1 VCQHAS
7 PVSPEVEGEA
17 MSESVLT
24 QEILASAKDALA
36 RGFKILACE
45 PKDKAPYAKYS
56 PHAVNSATN
65 DAAIAL
71 RPWLE
76 GTEANYGIACGMSN
90 LCVIDCDKGLKSSND
105 LLLWMEKN
113 KLPPTLVV
121 KSGRD
126 SEDIG
131 FHIYYLG
138 AVPGTT
144 LELDGVVGDLKSIG
158 GYVVGPGSLHPS
170 GKKYEIIHDYDL
182 AVLPDSIRDYAKDKS
197 KFKFPKAGSGE
208 LIPINTRW
216 MHIRSRAGALRAL
229 GIRDEEIMYAALKH
243 WTAEHCEDG
252 ANYPDEKIRE
262 LAIWSTSPECEESP
276 TPGIV
281 TSGSPDPVY
290 EGDALNEAPLD
301 TILGDAV
308 GDLALGMTDGTF
320 IPPCF
325 ARTSIKTLLG
335 SVLDGSIAFPGEETL
350 HMRQWN
356 AIVSARPEA
365 GKSESWKRTQ
375 LLLKEKIINAFGV
388 ILPVSGFFSSGEH
401 ALRTLAENDG
411 KKHLA
416 YFDEMKGLFLK
427 GGGQGSTLFD
437 KLLELYEKTD
447 GGAGSVTHG
456 KASFHDVSLCM
467 LGNFTRNS
475 WEQTVSGKGVA
486 GSGFL
491 SRMTLTYSNGV
502 DYTGDWLPMDGAVI
516 NKAVNHIVTRV
527 KWLLETTSKLK
538 DTTLPNSTGL
548 PFIPEEDDDAK
559 VVRKQFQS
567 WLNDQKKALEKESVE
582 SGHCMRLEAHF
593 KRDLLLRAAFSPGDL
608 PPRITKEMVERSVLW
623 AKHELLLRTTLWP
636 VDIGTDVSQCERRIL
651 NALRKKGPLT
661 KSGVQKFSNADKSS
675 GGYEIWNRAWKALLT
690 ADRVILMPQKSDRG
704 KEKFGFPEAMWVKAK
719 GEWVYGV

>member
-1 VCQHAS
+1 
-7 PVSPEVEGEA
+7 

-356 AIVSARPEA
+356 AIISARPEA

-437 KLLELYEKTD
+437 KLLEL
-447 GGAGSVTHG
+447 
-456 KASFHDVSLCM
+456 
-467 LGNFTRNS
+467 
-475 WEQTVSGKGVA
+475 
-486 GSGFL
+486 
-491 SRMTLTYSNGV
+491 
-502 DYTGDWLPMDGAVI
+502 
-516 NKAVNHIVTRV
+516 
-527 KWLLETTSKLK
+527 
-538 DTTLPNSTGL
+538 
-548 PFIPEEDDDAK
+548 
-559 VVRKQFQS
+559 
-567 WLNDQKKALEKESVE
+567 
-582 SGHCMRLEAHF
+582 
-593 KRDLLLRAAFSPGDL
+593 
-608 PPRITKEMVERSVLW
+608 
-623 AKHELLLRTTLWP
+623 
-636 VDIGTDVSQCERRIL
+636 
-651 NALRKKGPLT
+651 
-661 KSGVQKFSNADKSS
+661 
-675 GGYEIWNRAWKALLT
+675 
-690 ADRVILMPQKSDRG
+690 
-704 KEKFGFPEAMWVKAK
+704 
-719 GEWVYGV
+719 

>member
-1 VCQHAS
+1 
-7 PVSPEVEGEA
+7 

-45 PKDKAPYAKYS
+45 PKDKAPWAKYS
-56 PHAVNSATN
+56 IHAVNSATN

-71 RPWLE
+71 KPWLD
-76 GTEANYGIACGMSN
+76 GTEANYGVACGLSN
-90 LCVIDCDKGLKSSND
+90 LCVVDCDYGLKTNQD

-113 KLPPTLVV
+113 KLPPTLIVR
-121 KSGRD
+121 SGRD
-126 SEDIG
+126 AEYAG
-131 FHIYYLG
+131 YHLYYLG
-138 AVPGTT
+138 AVPTT
-144 LELDGVVGDLKSIG
+144 GFEIDGVKGEFKSIG
-158 GYVVGPGSLHPS
+158 GYVVGAGSMHPS
-170 GKKYEIIHDYDL
+170 GKKYEIVHDDDL
-182 AVLPDSIRDYAKDKS
+182 AVVPDAVREYAKEKGQYS
-197 KFKFPKAGSGE
+197 FPKEGSGE
-208 LIPINTRW
+208 LISISNRW
-216 MHIRSRAGALRAL
+216 RHIHSRAGTFRNS
-229 GIRDEEIMYAALKH
+229 GVRDEEIMFTVLKH
-243 WTAEHCEDG
+243 WAAEHCEDG
-252 ANYPDEKIRE
+252 ANYPEEKIRE
-262 LAIWSTSPECEESP
+262 IAVWATSPECTESP

-290 EGDALNEAPLD
+290 EGDSIKEASLD
-301 TILGDAV
+301 TVSGDAV
-308 GDLALGMTDGTF
+308 GDLAFAITKGTF
-320 IPPCF
+320 IPPSF

-335 SVLDGSIAFPGEETL
+335 AVLDGNIAFPGEETL

-356 AIVSARPEA
+356 AIISARPEA

-375 LLLKEKIINAFGV
+375 LLLKDKIINAFSV
-388 ILPVSGFFSSGEH
+388 VLPVSGFFSSGEH

-416 YFDEMKGLFLK
+416 YFDEMKGLFTK

-447 GGAGSVTHG
+447 GGAGSVTSG

-502 DYTGDWLPMDGAVI
+502 DYEGDWEPMNGDVI
-516 NKAVNHIVTRV
+516 NPAVNHIVSRV
-527 KWLLETTSKLK
+527 KWLMETTSKLK
-538 DTTLPNSTGL
+538 DTTQDGSTGI
-548 PFIPEEDDDAK
+548 PFVPQEDADAK
-559 VVRKQFQS
+559 LVRISFQK
-567 WLNDQKKALEKESVE
+567 WLMEQKKALEKESTE

-593 KRDLLLRAAFSPGDL
+593 KRDLLIRAAFSPGDL
-608 PPRITKEMVERSVLW
+608 PPRITKEMVEKSVAW
-623 AKHELLLRTTLWP
+623 AKHELMLRTTLWP
-636 VDIGTDVSQCERRIL
+636 IDMGTDVSMCERRIL
-651 NALRKKGPLT
+651 NAIRKNGPLT
-661 KSGVQKFSNADKSS
+661 KAGVQKWSNADKSS
-675 GGYEIWNRAWKALLT
+675 GGYEIWNRAWKALLQ
-690 ADRVILMPQKSDRG
+690 ADRIVGMPQKSDRG
-704 KEKFGFPEAMWVKAK
+704 KEKVGFPDAMWVKAK

>member
-1 VCQHAS
+1 
-7 PVSPEVEGEA
+7 

-76 GTEANYGIACGMSN
+76 GTEANYGIACGLSN

-170 GKKYEIIHDYDL
+170 GKKYEILHDYDL
-182 AVLPDSIRDYAKDKS
+182 AVLPDSIRDYAKDKG
-197 KFKFPKAGSGE
+197 KFKFPKSGSGE

-229 GIRDEEIMYAALKH
+229 GIRDEEIMYSALKH

-456 KASFHDVSLCM
+456 KASFHEVSLCM

>member
-1 VCQHAS
+1 
-7 PVSPEVEGEA
+7 

-45 PKDKAPYAKYS
+45 PKDKAPWARYS

-76 GTEANYGIACGMSN
+76 GTEANYGIACGLSN

-144 LELDGVVGDLKSIG
+144 LELDGVIGDLKSIG

-170 GKKYEIIHDYDL
+170 GKKYEILHDYDL
-182 AVLPDSIRDYAKDKS
+182 AVLPDSIRDYAKDKG

-262 LAIWSTSPECEESP
+262 LAVWSTSPECEESP

-320 IPPCF
+320 ISPCF

-356 AIVSARPEA
+356 AIISARPEA

-502 DYTGDWLPMDGAVI
+502 DYTGDWLPMEGAVI

-548 PFIPEEDDDAK
+548 PFIPEEDDEAK

>member
-1 VCQHAS
+1 
-7 PVSPEVEGEA
+7 

-356 AIVSARPEA
+356 AIISARPEA

>member
-1 VCQHAS
+1 
-7 PVSPEVEGEA
+7 

-24 QEILASAKDALA
+24 QEILTCAKDALA
-36 RGFKILACE
+36 RGFKILVCE
-45 PKDKAPYAKYS
+45 PHDKAPWAKYS

-76 GTEANYGIACGMSN
+76 GTEANYGIACGLSN

-170 GKKYEIIHDYDL
+170 GKKYEILHDYDL
-182 AVLPDSIRDYAKDKS
+182 AVLPDSIRDYAKDKG
-197 KFKFPKAGSGE
+197 KFKFPKSGSGE

-301 TILGDAV
+301 TILGDAI

-325 ARTSIKTLLG
+325 TRTSIKTLLG

-356 AIVSARPEA
+356 AIISARPEA

-502 DYTGDWLPMDGAVI
+502 DYTGDWLPMEGAVI

-559 VVRKQFQS
+559 VVRKQFQT
-567 WLNDQKKALEKESVE
+567 WLNDQKRALEKESVE

-651 NALRKKGPLT
+651 NALRKRGPLT

>member
-1 VCQHAS
+1 
-7 PVSPEVEGEA
+7 

-24 QEILASAKDALA
+24 QEILTCAKDALA

-45 PKDKAPYAKYS
+45 PHDKAPWAKYS
-56 PHAVNSATN
+56 IHAVNSATN
-65 DAAIAL
+65 DPSIAL
-71 RPWLE
+71 KPWLD
-76 GTEANYGIACGMSN
+76 GTEANYGVACGLSN
-90 LCVIDCDKGLKSSND
+90 LCVVDCDYGLKTNQD
-105 LLLWMEKN
+105 LLLWMETN
-113 KLPPTLVV
+113 HLPPTLVV
-121 KSGRD
+121 RSGRD
-126 SEDIG
+126 AEYAG
-131 FHIYYLG
+131 FHLYYLG
-138 AVPGTT
+138 AVPTT
-144 LELDGVVGDLKSIG
+144 GFDIDGVKGEFKSIG
-158 GYVVGPGSLHPS
+158 GYVVGAGSMHPS
-170 GKKYEIIHDYDL
+170 GKKYEIVHDYDL
-182 AVLPDSIRDYAKDKS
+182 AVVPDAVREYAKDKGQYA
-197 KFKFPKAGSGE
+197 FPKQGSGD
-208 LIPINTRW
+208 LIPVSTRW
-216 MHIRSRAGALRAL
+216 RHIQSRAGTFKAN
-229 GIRDEEIMYAALKH
+229 GIRDEELMFSVLKH

-252 ANYPDEKIRE
+252 ANYPEEKIRE
-262 LAIWSTSPECEESP
+262 IAVWATSADCEESP

-281 TSGSPDPVY
+281 TSGSPDPIY
-290 EGDALNEAPLD
+290 EGDTISEVPLD
-301 TILGDAV
+301 TISGDAV

-356 AIVSARPEA
+356 AIISARPEA

>member
-1 VCQHAS
+1 
-7 PVSPEVEGEA
+7 
-17 MSESVLT
+17 MSESVLKD
-24 QEILASAKDALA
+24 EILASAKDALA

-325 ARTSIKTLLG
+325 ARTAIKTLLG

-356 AIVSARPEA
+356 AIISARPES

-416 YFDEMKGLFLK
+416 YFDEMKGLFIK

>member
-1 VCQHAS
+1 
-7 PVSPEVEGEA
+7 

-356 AIVSARPEA
+356 AIISARPEA

-456 KASFHDVSLCM
+456 KASFHEVSLCM